1 MEVSGSIVATS
12 HTRRPLAV
20 ILKDVNCRK
29 EYMNIENLSADN
41 IIKLIIA
48 EQIVVLKE
56 KQDFEGVEK
65 RLNMLELHYI
75 K

>member
-1 MEVSGSIVATS
+1 
-12 HTRRPLAV
+12 
-20 ILKDVNCRK
+20 
-29 EYMNIENLSADN
+29 MNIENLSADN

-65 RLNMLELHYI
+65 RLNMLELHHI

>member
-1 MEVSGSIVATS
+1 
-12 HTRRPLAV
+12 
-20 ILKDVNCRK
+20 
-29 EYMNIENLSADN
+29 MNIEKLSADN
-41 IIKLIIA
+41 IIKLIIS

-56 KQDFEGVEK
+56 KQDFKNKKK